1 MRPASAIVVP
11 GMKLL
16 KVLAALGLG
25 PRQRDLH
32 DLAHLRR
39 PSAQGLDE
47 LAKGERTSRLRLKS
61 VLMKVLH
68 GARILAAV
76 RRALPQD
83 VRVAEAACRG

>member
-39 PSAQGLDE
+39 PPAERFDE
-47 LAKGERTSRLRLKS
+47 LAEGQRTGRLGLKS
-61 VLMKVLH
+61 VLMDVLQD
-68 GARILAAV
+68 ARILAAV

>member
-1 MRPASAIVVP
+1 
-11 GMKLL
+11 MKLL

-47 LAKGERTSRLRLKS
+47 LAKGERASRLRLKS

-76 RRALPQD
+76 RRAHSVAAPALEPACD
-83 VRVAEAACRG
+83 V